1 MKPTLT
7 MLPYSNESDC
17 DELVV
22 EVERQTRSVG
32 RRTLVMDEHEHAG
45 QGNANETRT

>member
-1 MKPTLT
+1 MTPTLT

-32 RRTLVMDEHEHAG
+32 RRTLVMDEHAG